1 MSQQLPHNDLPSYLC
16 KAPPPPPLIS
26 NFNMGLLPSIP
37 LPIGQKTCLSNSSS
51 KDNIPYLTKKD
62 LYNIMY
68 DDLSRKCDILNVV
81 CTKSKLWMQPVYPHL
96 QDGPT
101 CGLAII
107 CMWADSFMEHTLT
120 LENLLKISQ
129 ANYFTKQGEMFS
141 VANMKALC
149 EQVMGSDH
157 VQIQHGTQ
165 GLKVDKSFIIDEI
178 KTGAIVFVPY
188 DSDHNH
194 DPCLKKGLK
203 AHWALIFG
211 LLEDDNGEVYLLAR
225 QGRYI

>member
-1 MSQQLPHNDLPSYLC
+1 MH
-16 KAPPPPPLIS
+16 
-26 NFNMGLLPSIP
+26 
-37 LPIGQKTCLSNSSS
+37 T
-51 KDNIPYLTKKD
+51 
-62 LYNIMY
+62 
-68 DDLSRKCDILNVV
+68 
-81 CTKSKLWMQPVYPHL
+81 VYPHL

-107 CMWADSFMEHTLT
+107 CMWGDSFMEHSLT
-120 LENLLKISQ
+120 LENLLKTSQ
-129 ANYFTKQGEMFS
+129 ANCFTKQGEMFS

-157 VQIQHGTQ
+157 VKIEHRTKGFD
-165 GLKVDKSFIIDEI
+165 VDKNFIINEI

-188 DSDHNH
+188 DSDYNH

-211 LLEDDNGEVYLLAR
+211 LLEDDHDEVYLLAR
-225 QGRYI
+225 QGKSNHIGVWKYSELSESNANLKQIDPKRCNNDYVIPAGGIEQILSPEISTAQNVDSSRTSSL